1 LHTGPADDT
10 GDLSKFDG
18 TLFGNRYVHY
28 WLMRHLHLP
37 PDRLIAILS
46 EALDVSRTEKRGV
59 LLPELPHAAEP
70 VHRSR

>member
-1 LHTGPADDT
+1 M
-10 GDLSKFDG
+10 
-18 TLFGNRYVHY
+18 FGNRYVHY

-46 EALDVSRTEKRGV
+46 EALGVSHVENRGI

-70 VHRSR
+70 VHRAR